1 MEQLQ
6 YTIGDHER
14 TILKF
19 RETVKTMQVCFSHH
33 WINNSSIGLL
43 FSFKMNKV
51 KKKLKNMVNN

>member
-19 RETVKTMQVCFSHH
+19 RETVKNMQVRFS
-33 WINNSSIGLL
+33 LL
-43 FSFKMNKV
+43 IQTARLISFSFKTIKV

>member
-19 RETVKTMQVCFSHH
+19 RETVRTMQVTVIFHRRMSKDSLCFF
-33 WINNSSIGLL
+33 IAP
-43 FSFKMNKV
+43 K
-51 KKKLKNMVNN
+51 

>member
-19 RETVKTMQVCFSHH
+19 RETVRTMQVNIL
-33 WINNSSIGLL
+33 INECREILL
-43 FSFKMNKV
+43 TSPLASK
-51 KKKLKNMVNN
+51 